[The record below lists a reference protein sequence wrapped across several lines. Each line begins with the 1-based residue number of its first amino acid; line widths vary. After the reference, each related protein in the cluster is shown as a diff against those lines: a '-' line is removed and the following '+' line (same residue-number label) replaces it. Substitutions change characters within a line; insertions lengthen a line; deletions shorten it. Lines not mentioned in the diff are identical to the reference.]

1 MGRTLTDFSQLSKG
15 MFKKS
20 DPVVEVKPL
29 PESGNGK
36 QGAGNGDEVLSY
48 FGLTGYGKR
57 GTARAGAA
65 GVSGAPRDGA
75 DNGRIKSLEANVA
88 ALRAR
93 YGEQG
98 TGNGERLAEIGVKKE
113 IGGRNDKRLP

>member
-29 PESGNGK
+29 PPKKAAGDDALAYFGIGGTGNGE
-36 QGAGNGDEVLSY
+36 Q
-48 FGLTGYGKR
+48 

-75 DNGRIKSLEANVA
+75 DNGRIQSLEANVA

-98 TGNGERLAEIGVKKE
+98 TGNGERLAENRCE
-113 IGGRNDKRLP
+113 ERKRRSQ

>member
-1 MGRTLTDFSQLSKG
+1 MGRTLTDFSQLSRG
-15 MFKKS
+15 MFKKGE
-20 DPVVEVKPL
+20 PVVEVKP
-29 PESGNGK
+29 PPPK
-36 QGAGNGDEVLSY
+36 KAAGDDALAY
-48 FGLTGYGKR
+48 FGLK
-57 GTARAGAA
+57 
-65 GVSGAPRDGA
+65 APEAPTCAPGGGA
-75 DNGRIKSLEANVA
+75 DNGRIQSLKANVA